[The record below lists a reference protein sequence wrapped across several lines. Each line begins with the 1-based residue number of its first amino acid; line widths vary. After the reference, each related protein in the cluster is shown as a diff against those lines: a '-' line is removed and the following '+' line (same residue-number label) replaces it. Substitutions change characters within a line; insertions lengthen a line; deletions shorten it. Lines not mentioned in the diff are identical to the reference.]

1 MDRGMARARFW
12 RSCNRSI
19 RRSASCFSRTTW
31 AKERRS
37 GAAFRKPRATSSL
50 FRTPIWNTID
60 DDDDVEHAPG
70 VRQGMYFLI
79 SDRGQR
85 NDDHVETIEPGPSLD
100 VVKAQRAEADHEG
113 QGGSEEFEIAGSPH
127 GSMVPTLQ
135 GSNGATIRGARD
147 EQFILPRDR

>member
-1 MDRGMARARFW
+1 MTARGMARAKAW
-12 RSCNRSI
+12 PNCSRSTRKFALSFNRKI
-19 RRSASCFSRTTW
+19 LV
-31 AKERRS
+31 KGQRS

-85 NDDHVETIEPGPSLD
+85 NDNHVETIEPGPSLD

-135 GSNGATIRGARD
+135 GSNGA
-147 EQFILPRDR
+147 